1 MRSMYMPTY
10 MLKKNIS
17 GEPWVVIL
25 GNIGLWR
32 KSHLGLDLKH
42 RGGELS
48 RNVLGAVQGHHRS
61 EWLGLGEAKRN
72 KARQKC
78 VCAHVHTC
86 ILQACIH
93 VL

>member
-1 MRSMYMPTY
+1 M
-10 MLKKNIS
+10 
-17 GEPWVVIL
+17 
-25 GNIGLWR
+25 
-32 KSHLGLDLKH
+32 GLDLKH

-78 VCAHVHTC
+78 VCVPM
-86 ILQACIH
+86 CIH
-93 VL
+93 AFCRLVCMHYESRDKMPKVKSGQI